1 MRRGCRLSPWRRGE
15 ELGAAEQRWGLI
27 PSMGVGG
34 LGRESKWE
42 SDVTGW
48 TFQ

>member
-1 MRRGCRLSPWRRGE
+1 MGRGCRLSPWRRGE
-15 ELGAAEQRWGLI
+15 ELGAAEQCWGLI
-27 PSMGVGG
+27 PSMGGG